1 MPKLV
6 SFLAAAALAAT
17 VITPTAAGTRAER
30 GEARLAKLLDG
41 REAGE
46 PVDCIQ
52 LSSVSST
59 EVIDG
64 TAIVYR
70 VGSKLYVNRPAIG
83 ASSLRRDDV
92 LLFSNY
98 EPRLCSID
106 TLRLIDNSSHF
117 QKGFVGLSKF
127 VPYGKRAARG

>member
-1 MPKLV
+1 MPNLASIV
-6 SFLAAAALAAT
+6 AAAALVAIAA
-17 VITPTAAGTRAER
+17 VPAQADKRGER

-41 REAGE
+41 REAGK

-59 EVIDG
+59 EIVDG
-64 TAIVYR
+64 TAIIYK
-70 VGSKLYVNRPAIG
+70 VGSKLYVNRPATG

-92 LLFSNY
+92 LLFTNHDS
-98 EPRLCSID
+98 RLYSID
-106 TLRLIDNSSHF
+106 SVKLLDSGSHF

-127 VPYGKRAARG
+127 VPYSKRAARG

>member
-6 SFLAAAALAAT
+6 SFLAAAALAAA
-17 VITPTAAGTRAER
+17 VVTPTIAGPREER

-41 REAGE
+41 REAGA

-59 EVIDG
+59 EIVDG
-64 TAIVYR
+64 TAIVYHA
-70 VGSKLYVNRPAIG
+70 GGKLYVNRPTTG

-92 LLFSNY
+92 LLFSNH
-98 EPRLCSID
+98 EPRLCSVD
-106 TLRLIDNSSHF
+106 HLKLIDQGSYF
-117 QKGFVGLSKF
+117 QKGFVGLGKF
-127 VPYGKRAARG
+127 VPYGKRPARG

>member
-1 MPKLV
+1 MPKLA
-6 SFLAAAALAAT
+6 SLLAAALVAT
-17 VITPTAAGTRAER
+17 AIVPAQATARAER

-41 REAGE
+41 REAGK

-52 LSSVSST
+52 LRSVSST
-59 EVIDG
+59 EIVDG

-70 VGSKLYVNRPAIG
+70 VGSKLYVNRPDIG

-92 LLFSNY
+92 LLFTNHDS
-98 EPRLCSID
+98 RLCSVD
-106 TLRLIDNSSHF
+106 SVKLLDNGSHF

-127 VPYGKRAARG
+127 VPYSKRSARS

>member
-1 MPKLV
+1 MPKLA
-6 SFLAAAALAAT
+6 SLLAAAALVAT
-17 VITPTAAGTRAER
+17 VVLPAQAGPRQAR

-41 REAGE
+41 REAGK

-59 EVIDG
+59 EIVDG

-70 VGSKLYVNRPAIG
+70 VGSKLYVNRPDTG

-92 LLFSNY
+92 LFFSNHDS
-98 EPRLCSID
+98 RLCSVD
-106 TLRLIDNSSHF
+106 SVKLLDSGSHF

-127 VPYGKRAARG
+127 VPYGRRAARG

>member
-1 MPKLV
+1 MPKFV
-6 SFLAAAALAAT
+6 SVLAAVALAAAL
-17 VITPTAAGTRAER
+17 VTPTAAGPREER
-30 GEARLAKLLDG
+30 GEARLAKLLEG
-41 REAGE
+41 REAGQ
-46 PVDCIQ
+46 PIDCIQ

-64 TAIVYR
+64 TAIVYHSGGR
-70 VGSKLYVNRPAIG
+70 LYVNRPSIG

-92 LLFSNY
+92 LLFSNH
-98 EPRLCSID
+98 EPRLCSVD
-106 TLRLIDNSSHF
+106 TLKLIDNGSHF

>member
-1 MPKLV
+1 MPKLAAY
-6 SFLAAAALAAT
+6 LAAAALAAA
-17 VITPTAAGTRAER
+17 VIMPGHAGPREER

-41 REAGE
+41 RAAGK

-59 EVIDG
+59 EIVDG

-70 VGSKLYVNRPAIG
+70 VGSKLYVNRPATG

-92 LLFSNY
+92 LFFSNHDS
-98 EPRLCSID
+98 RLCSVD
-106 TLRLIDNSSHF
+106 SVKLIDQGSHF

>member
-1 MPKLV
+1 MPKLA

-17 VITPTAAGTRAER
+17 VIIPAQAGSRHER

-41 REAGE
+41 REAGK

-52 LSSVSST
+52 LGSISST
-59 EVIDG
+59 EVVDG

-70 VGSKLYVNRPAIG
+70 VGSKLYVNRPATG

-92 LLFSNY
+92 LLFTNHDS
-98 EPRLCSID
+98 RLCSVD
-106 TLRLIDNSSHF
+106 SVRLLDSGSHF

>member
-1 MPKLV
+1 MPKLA
-6 SFLAAAALAAT
+6 SYLAAAALAAA
-17 VITPTAAGTRAER
+17 VIMPGHAGPREER

-41 REAGE
+41 REAGK

-59 EVIDG
+59 EIVDG

-70 VGSKLYVNRPAIG
+70 VGSKLYVNRPATG

-92 LLFSNY
+92 LFFSNHDS
-98 EPRLCSID
+98 RLCSVD
-106 TLRLIDNSSHF
+106 SVKLIDQGSHF